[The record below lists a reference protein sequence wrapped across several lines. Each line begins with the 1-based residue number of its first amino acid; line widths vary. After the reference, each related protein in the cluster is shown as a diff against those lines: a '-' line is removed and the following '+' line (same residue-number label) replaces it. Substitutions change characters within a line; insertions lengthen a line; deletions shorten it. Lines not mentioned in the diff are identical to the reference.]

1 MMREDIGTHKLGRG
15 MIITAWILLIVLLTL
30 LFQSILDRQINPN
43 RQPEGRI
50 GLQGAREVELHRN
63 KAGHYVASG
72 YINGQPVTF
81 LLDTGAT
88 DVALPA
94 SLADQLQLKRGP
106 VSISQT
112 ANGQVKVWR
121 TRLDEVKIGLIS
133 MQDVR
138 ATILPSMSGDVLLGM
153 SFLKRLELIQKGK
166 VLTLRQY

>member
-1 MMREDIGTHKLGRG
+1 MRDNSGTHKLGRG
-15 MIITAWILLIVLLTL
+15 MIISAWLLLIVLMTL
-30 LFQSILDRQINPN
+30 LFQSILDRQFNPN
-43 RQPEGRI
+43 QKPEGRI
-50 GLQGAREVELHRN
+50 GLQGAREVVLHRN
-63 KAGHYVASG
+63 KAGHYVANG
-72 YINGQPVTF
+72 YINDMPVTF

-88 DVALPA
+88 DVALSA
-94 SLADQLQLKRGP
+94 SLADQLNLKKGP

-112 ANGQVKVWR
+112 ANGKVRSWR

-138 ATILPSMSGDVLLGM
+138 ATILPSMSGEVLLGM

>member
-1 MMREDIGTHKLGRG
+1 MMRDDSGTHKLGRG
-15 MIITAWILLIVLLTL
+15 MIIFAWLLLIVLMTL
-30 LFQSILDRQINPN
+30 LFQSILERQFNPN
-43 RQPEGRI
+43 QQPEGRI

-63 KAGHYVASG
+63 KAGHYVANG
-72 YINGQPVTF
+72 YINGLPVTF

-94 SLADQLQLKRGP
+94 SLADRLKLKKGP

-112 ANGQVKVWR
+112 ANGQVKSWR

-138 ATILPSMSGDVLLGM
+138 ATILPSMSGEVLLGM

>member
-1 MMREDIGTHKLGRG
+1 MHENSGTHRLGRG
-15 MIITAWILLIVLLTL
+15 MIITAWILLIGLMTL
-30 LFQSILDRQINPN
+30 LFQSIIDRQNNPN

-50 GLQGAREVELHRN
+50 GTQGTRVVELHRN
-63 KAGHYVASG
+63 KAGHYIANG

-94 SLADQLQLKRGP
+94 SLADRLKLKRGP
-106 VSISQT
+106 IAISRT
-112 ANGQVKVWR
+112 ANGQVRSWR
-121 TRLDEVKIGLIS
+121 TRLDEVKVGVIS
-133 MQDVR
+133 MQDVQ
-138 ATILPSMSGDVLLGM
+138 ATILPSMSGEVLLGM